1 MIIILFSG
9 RVTRKILNAEN
20 YFLEFMSLLVFGVN
34 HNTAPVEV
42 RERITFAEDTV
53 PEALAQLTGK
63 SGVQEAAI
71 LSTCNRTEIY
81 CSLGQ
86 GEELGPI
93 EWFHEYHGMS
103 RDQLQPFLYL
113 YPDANA
119 VKHVLRVA
127 SGLDSMVLGEPQVLG
142 QLKSAYQLALEAG
155 SIGKLLSRLFQHSF
169 RVAKH
174 IRSSTMIGVHPVSVA
189 FAAVRL
195 AQQIFGDL
203 SERTAL
209 LIGAGDT
216 IELAARH
223 LRQNGLKRMI
233 IANRTLERSQLLAAE
248 CSAYAIALADIPGH
262 LPDADIVISSTASQL
277 PILGKGAI
285 ERAIK
290 LRKHRPMF
298 LVDIAVPRDIE
309 PEAGELEDVYLYTV
323 DDLKDVILDN
333 LHSRKQAAQQAE
345 EIIDT
350 QVMHFMDWLGS
361 LDAVSTIRALRDQAY
376 SIQDEV
382 LLNARQKLQAGA
394 DPDKVLQ
401 EVTRTLT
408 NKLIHTPSTQL
419 HSAGVEGRDDLL
431 TAAQELFNLKTD
443 KLPPAK

>member
-1 MIIILFSG
+1 M
-9 RVTRKILNAEN
+9 T
-20 YFLEFMSLLVFGVN
+20 LLAFGVN

-42 RERITFAEDTV
+42 RERISFAVDIV
-53 PEALAQLTGK
+53 PEALVQLTGT

-71 LSTCNRTEIY
+71 LSTCNRTEVY

-86 GEELGPI
+86 GGEQGPI
-93 EWFHEYHGMS
+93 KWFHEYHGIS
-103 RDQLQPFLYL
+103 PDQLQPFLYL

-142 QLKSAYQLALEAG
+142 QLKNAYQLALEAG

-174 IRSSTMIGVHPVSVA
+174 IRSSTTIGVHPVSVA

-195 AQQIFGDL
+195 AQQIFGNL
-203 SERTAL
+203 SDRTAL
-209 LIGAGDT
+209 LIGAGET

-223 LRQNGLKRMI
+223 LRQNGLKRML
-233 IANRTLERSQLLAAE
+233 IANRTLERSQQIAAE
-248 CSAYAIALADIPGH
+248 YSAHAIALADIPVH
-262 LPDADIVISSTASQL
+262 LPEADIVISSTASQL

-323 DDLKDVILDN
+323 DDLKDVIQDN
-333 LHSRKQAAQQAE
+333 MRSRKQAAEQAE

-350 QVMHFMDWLGS
+350 QVTHFMDWLGS

-394 DPDKVLQ
+394 DPEKVLQ

-408 NKLIHTPSTQL
+408 NKLIHAPSTQL
-419 HSAGVEGRDDLL
+419 RTAGVEGRDDLL
-431 TAAQELFNLKTD
+431 TAARELFNLKTD
-443 KLPPAK
+443 KPSS

>member
-1 MIIILFSG
+1 M
-9 RVTRKILNAEN
+9 K
-20 YFLEFMSLLVFGVN
+20 FMSLLAFGVN

-53 PEALAQLTGK
+53 PEALSQLTRK

-86 GEELGPI
+86 GEEQGPL
-93 EWFHEYHGMS
+93 EWFHEYHGIS

-142 QLKSAYQLALEAG
+142 QLKSAYQMALQAG

-174 IRSSTMIGVHPVSVA
+174 IRSNTMIGAHPVSVA

-195 AQQIFGDL
+195 AQQIFGEL
-203 SERTAL
+203 SGRTAL

-223 LRQNGLKRMI
+223 LHQNGLKRMI
-233 IANRTLERSQLLAAE
+233 IANRTLERSQQLAAE
-248 CSAYAIALADIPGH
+248 CSAYAIALADIPIH

-285 ERAIK
+285 ESAIK
-290 LRKHRPMF
+290 LRNHRPMF

-309 PEAGELEDVYLYTV
+309 PEAGELDDVYLYTV
-323 DDLKDVILDN
+323 DDLKDVIQDN
-333 LHSRKQAAQQAE
+333 LRSRKQAAQQAE

-350 QVMHFMDWLGS
+350 QVMHFMDWLSS
-361 LDAVSTIRALRDQAY
+361 LDAVSTIRALREQAY

-382 LLNARQKLQAGA
+382 LIQARQKLQAGA

-408 NKLIHTPSTQL
+408 NKLIHTPSSQL
-419 HSAGVEGRDDLL
+419 RSAGVEGRDDLL
-431 TAAQELFNLKTD
+431 TAAQELFNLQSD
-443 KLPPAK
+443 K